1 MVGYVLGLGD
11 RHVLNILVDKN
22 TAELIHIDLGV
33 AFEQGRILPTP
44 ETIPFRLSRDV
55 VDGMGAC
62 GVEGDFRRSCEMT
75 LEVLRNNS
83 EIILTILEVLLYDPL
98 YIWTLSADRMQK
110 VQPGGSTGGSR
121 KPVGLADTPVEDPPK
136 GSYFLLKMSRTCA
149 IPMYCSLLMN
159 LMIFIRRLLQRGIIL
174 LPGFYFG

>member
-1 MVGYVLGLGD
+1 M
-11 RHVLNILVDKN
+11 HILV
-22 TAELIHIDLGV
+22 TGV
-33 AFEQGRILPTP
+33 AFEQGRLLPTP

-98 YIWTLSADRMQK
+98 YMWTLSADRMQK
-110 VQPGGSTGGSR
+110 VQPGDSGRGSR
-121 KPVGLADTPVEDPPK
+121 KFLALIDAQLDEPPK
-136 GSYFLLKMSRTCA
+136 GLSLVVIKS
-149 IPMYCSLLMN
+149 IP
-159 LMIFIRRLLQRGIIL
+159 
-174 LPGFYFG
+174 